1 VFTGLVE
8 SLSEVAA
15 IVPEPP
21 GVRLVIREPRIAPE
35 SAIGDSIALNGCCL
49 TVVAIDGDTLAFQAG
64 EETLSRTNLGELQ
77 LGGGVNVERSLKI
90 GDAIGGHLVAG
101 HIDAVGTVD
110 RRMDDADWCTM
121 WFRFPLA
128 LAGQIA
134 SKGSIAVDGVSLTL
148 VDVEADRF
156 SVALIPHTLTV
167 TTLGRR
173 RPGDRVNLETDVLA
187 KYVEKGVRAILGVK
201 KEN

>member
-1 VFTGLVE
+1 MFTGLIE

-148 VDVEADRF
+148 VDVEADQF

-173 RPGDRVNLETDVLA
+173 QVGDRVNLETDVLA
-187 KYVEKGVRAILGVK
+187 KYVEQQLRTSGQRV
-201 KEN
+201 